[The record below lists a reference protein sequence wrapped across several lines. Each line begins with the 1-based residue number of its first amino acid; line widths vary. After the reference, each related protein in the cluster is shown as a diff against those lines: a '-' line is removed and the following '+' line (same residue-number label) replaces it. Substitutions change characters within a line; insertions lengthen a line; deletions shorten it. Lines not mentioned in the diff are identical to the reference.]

1 MIASMIGPMIGDLQS
16 APAGG
21 VTKVVDRVPRPG
33 EDEALEK
40 AIRDMIAAA
49 TALPGHLGVTVT
61 RPAPPVQPGFR
72 IIYRFDTPEH
82 LQAWLDSEAY
92 ARLAAVADS
101 HTLGPAQSRDLVGLE
116 AWFTLPGT
124 PRPPRRDRMTA
135 VTWLGIFPLTA
146 AIGWLLGRLLPPGAP
161 WLLRAALTTAL
172 VVPAMTYAVA
182 PWLTRL
188 FRRWLYPEPK
198 A

>member
-1 MIASMIGPMIGDLQS
+1 MIGRMIGDLQS
-16 APAGG
+16 APVGG

-33 EDEALEK
+33 EAEALEK

-82 LQAWLDSEAY
+82 LQAWLGSEAY

-101 HTLGPAQSRDLVGLE
+101 HTLGPAESRDLTGLE
-116 AWFTLPGT
+116 AWFNLPGAL
-124 PRPPRRDRMTA
+124 RPPRKGRMTV

-146 AIGWLLGRLLPPGAP
+146 AVGWVLARLLPSAAP
-161 WLLRAALTTAL
+161 WVLRAALTTGL

-182 PWLTRL
+182 PWLTRV
-188 FRRWLYPEPK
+188 FRGWLYPPEPK